1 MKRTVFISIVGR
13 PNVGKSTLMNRIL
26 GEKVAIVSNKPQ
38 TTRNCIVGI
47 LTQNEDQYVFIDSPG
62 IHRSKNRLGDY
73 MVSAAGSG
81 MQQGDVVMLVADVT
95 RLPSEAETGVVR
107 YLKQSGT
114 PSVLV
119 LNKTDTANREKI
131 AETIAAYA
139 AIHEWDAVVPVCA
152 KNGSHVDEVTQ
163 ELSKFLKESEWYYP
177 EDIAT
182 DQSMRQYT
190 SEIIREKLLRALDAE
205 VPHGIAVAIE
215 EYKEEGNLTSI
226 RAEIIC
232 ERASHK
238 RIIIGKNG
246 EVIKKI
252 GTYAREELEKVTG
265 TKVYLD
271 LWVRVRENWRDSASM
286 VARLGYDRRDFG
298 EENRAKTVKTKK

>member
-1 MKRTVFISIVGR
+1 
-13 PNVGKSTLMNRIL
+13 MNHIL

-47 LTQNEDQYVFIDSPG
+47 LTEDENQYVFIDSPG

-81 MQQGDVVMLVADVT
+81 LQQGDVVMLVADVT
-95 RLPSEAETGVVR
+95 RSPSEAEAGVVR

-114 PSVLV
+114 PAVLV
-119 LNKTDTANREKI
+119 LNKIDTANREVIAQTI
-131 AETIAAYA
+131 AEYA
-139 AIHEWDAVVPVCA
+139 SIHDWNAVVPVCA
-152 KNGSHVDEVTQ
+152 KNGTHVDEVTE

-190 SEIIREKLLRALDAE
+190 SEIIREKVLRALNEE
-205 VPHGIAVAIE
+205 VPHGVAVVIE
-215 EYKEEGNLTSI
+215 DYKEDGNLTSI

-252 GTYAREELEKVTG
+252 GTYSREELEKVTG

-286 VARLGYDRRDFG
+286 VARLGYDMRVFDG
-298 EENRAKTVKTKK
+298 DGGGSKGKSKK